1 MSDSIARAA
10 RRRLRVRR
18 VRRAAAW
25 ALAATALGAA
35 ADAARLVHVR
45 VGRHPDFVRVVFETD
60 APAAFAVEAGGEP
73 GERRVRIEAGSAP
86 GAVAVPP
93 GTGAEVT
100 LEPLPG
106 GDTLARIRA
115 AAPVRIESQVLDRP
129 PRIVLDLRPG
139 ADEAVTAAG
148 EPEPAGAPP
157 VLAPEVAEPPILTDL
172 APPALTEVPPAAEL
186 LPAPAELPP
195 AAEARAPPVEEA
207 EEVEELERAPAE
219 VPPAAELPPAPVQAP
234 PVAPPPPEPQRPLEP
249 EPPLA
254 AEPPAVSAPPPAAIV
269 PRLDERSLVLGA
281 AGGLALGLG
290 VALLARSRRARAPED
305 AREPTLPPLAVPV
318 LVEDAPAPPPV
329 EEIASD
335 AAAPAGADRPDRPP
349 LRMGP
354 WPESEPLATDLL
366 AMLQRLDDRFAA
378 VEHALVTLGERTERL
393 ERRSEGG
400 TEELRAQRVA
410 LARLDLALGRPLA
423 RSGAAHPPEAPA
435 APPARPRPG

>member
-1 MSDSIARAA
+1 
-10 RRRLRVRR
+10 
-18 VRRAAAW
+18 
-25 ALAATALGAA
+25 
-35 ADAARLVHVR
+35 
-45 VGRHPDFVRVVFETD
+45 
-60 APAAFAVEAGGEP
+60 
-73 GERRVRIEAGSAP
+73 
-86 GAVAVPP
+86 
-93 GTGAEVT
+93 VT

-139 ADEAVTAAG
+139 AGEAVTAEG

-172 APPALTEVPPAAEL
+172 APPALAEVPPAAEL
-186 LPAPAELPP
+186 LPAPEPLPP
-195 AAEARAPPVEEA
+195 AAALPPALAQAPATAEEEAPSAEEGAAEAQAPPVDATEEA
-207 EEVEELERAPAE
+207 EELVRAPAE
-219 VPPAAELPPAPVQAP
+219 VPPAAELPAAPVEAP
-234 PVAPPPPEPQRPLEP
+234 PVASPPPEPRRPLEP
-249 EPPLA
+249 GPPLA

-290 VALLARSRRARAPED
+290 VALLARGRRSRARED

-335 AAAPAGADRPDRPP
+335 AAAPAGADRPDRSP

-366 AMLQRLDDRFAA
+366 AMIQRLDDRFAA